1 MQGVMWY
8 LHNEVVI
15 LCPRHY
21 DITRI
26 LRYNVT
32 VFNPAPVFALRGGQF
47 GHFVQFDYGQCTV
60 PDCKA
65 NWWDKYGYMVGCQQQ
80 DSTMWKYDE
89 SYWYSLPGK
98 CPSQKWND
106 KTAECIAEEAGGNC
120 SSPDGSSTCT
130 WHVEPA
136 GEVSVDDLSGIKNLA
151 AFCAA
156 GNVEYDPDKDR
167 GRGCSFWDDKFNKTR
182 NQDRVMAMQRL
193 FAKNYPTEDA
203 LAVPAP
209 MCDGT
214 GVYALMWVPL
224 CFFEKEGAMG
234 CCESSASVQSE
245 VTTSSSLLSSNKPH
259 FLTEQIFKKYDRNG
273 NGLLDV
279 SELKS
284 LMQDAFPGENF
295 SDADMATMH
304 NTLDMDKD
312 GSIGVNEL
320 RAFLRLYQ
328 PGQQQIRTKTAL
340 IIVDVQNDFITG
352 TLANPYSAADI
363 VPIINN
369 LRDKFDVVVISYD
382 WHPHDHCSFVES
394 ASEGKEEVKKFDPFT
409 FVTLKEDKDRPE
421 HQQILY
427 PRHAAFFD
435 NMKANDTGLT
445 AMLEKENV
453 TDVYCC
459 GLVTDICVKSTALHG
474 AEVGFNAY
482 VIHDASRPLSNDNIE
497 PTKKVLTE
505 AGVGWVTVDE
515 TVKKA
520 PPQKPEPWVLK
531 TLGDV
536 RGWVR

>member
-1 MQGVMWY
+1 MPLMADIEGSAREPLATAEEARATAKCSRCRLLGAVVGLLVVAAGAGVGIYFATRPLECAIDLCSQVILPDGARSCTEARCGSCPEKYTASVDSKGGFCGLTCGLPHCAERVVAVRGADNCDDATAKLSCGECEQGWEFELDRKTLEPTGNCSFSCSAAQEQAGCAPRTCSEDGSCTRCRPGFRHAALQGAAAASCTKETAAASMNFYMYRAQSDVSYPPENCDLASAAGVMWY

-209 MCDGT
+209 MCDG
-214 GVYALMWVPL
+214 
-224 CFFEKEGAMG
+224 F
-234 CCESSASVQSE
+234 
-245 VTTSSSLLSSNKPH
+245 
-259 FLTEQIFKKYDRNG
+259 
-273 NGLLDV
+273 
-279 SELKS
+279 
-284 LMQDAFPGENF
+284 
-295 SDADMATMH
+295 
-304 NTLDMDKD
+304 
-312 GSIGVNEL
+312 
-320 RAFLRLYQ
+320 
-328 PGQQQIRTKTAL
+328 
-340 IIVDVQNDFITG
+340 
-352 TLANPYSAADI
+352 
-363 VPIINN
+363 
-369 LRDKFDVVVISYD
+369 
-382 WHPHDHCSFVES
+382 
-394 ASEGKEEVKKFDPFT
+394 
-409 FVTLKEDKDRPE
+409 
-421 HQQILY
+421 
-427 PRHAAFFD
+427 
-435 NMKANDTGLT
+435 
-445 AMLEKENV
+445 
-453 TDVYCC
+453 
-459 GLVTDICVKSTALHG
+459 
-474 AEVGFNAY
+474 
-482 VIHDASRPLSNDNIE
+482 
-497 PTKKVLTE
+497 
-505 AGVGWVTVDE
+505 
-515 TVKKA
+515 
-520 PPQKPEPWVLK
+520 
-531 TLGDV
+531 
-536 RGWVR
+536 